1 MSRKMQSINKK
12 IVSVTSNGRGES
24 AFSVRSI
31 ELEGSSN
38 WSLSA
43 QQAALNFR
51 LRSSL
56 APYQSDW
63 HVAGDPTLLIILNGV
78 IEIELRDGTAR
89 EFSAG
94 DLFVAE
100 DYLID
105 GMLFDYRH
113 GHRARII
120 GQAELQAVHIKLEKR

>member
-1 MSRKMQSINKK
+1 MKSISKK
-12 IVSVTSNGRGES
+12 IITISSDGVGKSEFGLRE
-24 AFSVRSI
+24 I
-31 ELEGSSN
+31 ELNGSSN
-38 WSLSA
+38 WMLSE

-51 LRSSL
+51 LRSSQ

-78 IEIELRDGTAR
+78 IEIELRDASVQR
-89 EFSAG
+89 FSEG
-94 DLFVAE
+94 DCFVAE

-105 GMLFDYRH
+105 DVAFDSSH

-120 GQAELQAVHIKLEKR
+120 GQTELQALHLKLDKRP